1 MIAPIEINRV
11 TVKGGA
17 GIPTSEYAQ
26 LVYKGEEI
34 GFINE
39 QGIFLKMWH
48 PELKAGVFQN
58 INTFNDKSFTQK
70 CKLVEKNWDA
80 IYDRYTNIIR
90 GK

>member
-1 MIAPIEINRV
+1 
-11 TVKGGA
+11 
-17 GIPTSEYAQ
+17 
-26 LVYKGEEI
+26 
-34 GFINE
+34 
-39 QGIFLKMWH
+39 MWH

-80 IYDRYTNIIR
+80 IYDRYTTIIR